1 MLKTLTVWNFALLE
15 QVEIEFDAGL
25 NILTGE
31 TGAGKSILIDA
42 LGAVLGHRLS
52 GDVIRTGCEWS
63 RVEAIFDIAGEEKL
77 HAFLRE
83 QAIAD
88 EDDALIVTRQLTV
101 KGKNVILVN
110 GCHVTLAVLR
120 KIGEYLA
127 DIHGQNE
134 NLALLKA
141 ENQFHLLDGS
151 RPESTRLAAV
161 YGAAFTAWQ
170 EAAAALSAKEEQARD
185 IADRLDMLRWQ
196 VQEIESAQLTEKEDE
211 GLEAEIKR
219 LSNAE
224 RITESIEEARV
235 LLDGDDNQDGVLG
248 ALARVRAAL
257 ETVARYDDDV
267 SSSLPMLEDAVCQL
281 QEVAHTVRGYRDG
294 LEFDPARL
302 DALQSRLDTID
313 KLCRKYGGSLTA
325 VMAHQEKITAEL
337 ADMEN
342 YDSDIALLRT
352 AEAEAQRRAKAA
364 AAALSQ
370 SRQEAAAEL
379 SARISERLA
388 SLGMPD
394 ARLTLK
400 VSPAEMTVGGAD
412 ALDILFLANV
422 GEEEKPL
429 AKIASGGEL
438 SRIALAIKSV
448 AAAGDSSV
456 GSMVFD
462 EIDTGIG
469 GKTAQMVAE
478 CIAAVASRKQVLC
491 ITHLP
496 QIACMADGH
505 FYLSKASEK
514 GKTTTNVRRLTATE
528 QVKEIARMASGM
540 DVSAASLDNARE
552 MIHFAAA
559 KKKELRSGKKR
570 L

>member
-151 RPESTRLAAV
+151 RPESTRLAAA

-352 AEAEAQRRAKAA
+352 AEAEAQKRAKAA
-364 AAALSQ
+364 AVALSQ

-400 VSPAEMTVGGAD
+400 VSPAEMTARGAD

>member
-1 MLKTLTVWNFALLE
+1 
-15 QVEIEFDAGL
+15 
-25 NILTGE
+25 
-31 TGAGKSILIDA
+31 
-42 LGAVLGHRLS
+42 
-52 GDVIRTGCEWS
+52 
-63 RVEAIFDIAGEEKL
+63 
-77 HAFLRE
+77 
-83 QAIAD
+83 
-88 EDDALIVTRQLTV
+88 
-101 KGKNVILVN
+101 
-110 GCHVTLAVLR
+110 
-120 KIGEYLA
+120 
-127 DIHGQNE
+127 
-134 NLALLKA
+134 
-141 ENQFHLLDGS
+141 
-151 RPESTRLAAV
+151 
-161 YGAAFTAWQ
+161 
-170 EAAAALSAKEEQARD
+170 
-185 IADRLDMLRWQ
+185 
-196 VQEIESAQLTEKEDE
+196 
-211 GLEAEIKR
+211 
-219 LSNAE
+219 
-224 RITESIEEARV
+224 
-235 LLDGDDNQDGVLG
+235 
-248 ALARVRAAL
+248 
-257 ETVARYDDDV
+257 
-267 SSSLPMLEDAVCQL
+267 
-281 QEVAHTVRGYRDG
+281 
-294 LEFDPARL
+294 
-302 DALQSRLDTID
+302 
-313 KLCRKYGGSLTA
+313 
-325 VMAHQEKITAEL
+325 
-337 ADMEN
+337 
-342 YDSDIALLRT
+342 
-352 AEAEAQRRAKAA
+352 
-364 AAALSQ
+364 
-370 SRQEAAAEL
+370 
-379 SARISERLA
+379 
-388 SLGMPD
+388 MPD

-400 VSPAEMTVGGAD
+400 VSPAEMTARGAD